1 MTIAQLRT
9 FMIVAQS
16 KSFTV
21 AAKQQ
26 YISQPAVSRQMAAL
40 ETELGAE
47 LFDRT
52 RNTIQLTSAGQHLA
66 RHLFPILEHLD
77 ALLNQVNEIGEG
89 QSGSLTFG
97 LLVDQSMDT
106 RISRALQWFR
116 QSHNVTISL
125 LRLDIM
131 EMLSALKSGVI
142 DIAISIESTPDMF
155 NGCEK
160 FIYAQE
166 SMCFAARRDLMQRV
180 ADTRDEEMIFRVAEQ
195 VPVLLPK
202 LDCFPRNDQE
212 ALQQNLYKLPLHC
225 MEQEYDLASIAPMV
239 SAGLAATAV
248 NESHSLAMDQSIMLL
263 PCEGLS
269 KINKGIFWMA
279 DNSNPLVEQFYACIR
294 DVESGPPIMPPEY

>member
-77 ALLNQVNEIGEG
+77 ALLNQVHEIGAG

-125 LRLDIM
+125 LRLDFM

-180 ADTRDEEMIFRVAEQ
+180 ADTRDEEMIFRVVEQ
-195 VPVLLPK
+195 VPVLHPR
-202 LDCFPRNDQE
+202 LDCFPRDDKE
-212 ALQQNLYKLPLHC
+212 ALQQNLYNLPLHC

-248 NESHSLAMDQSIMLL
+248 NECHSLAMDQSIMLL
-263 PCEGLS
+263 PYEGLP